1 MKIVIDIPDEW
12 KTRIA
17 NNRRPSTIECGQL
30 VESIWKGK
38 ILPKGKWIRNERDE
52 DGIYCKCSN
61 CGHLSLLDYDYT
73 GFEDDLETWDMFDFD
88 TVPLKN
94 KNYCS
99 SCGAKM
105 EDQNGF

>member
-1 MKIVIDIPDEW
+1 MQIVIDIPDSDIPKKQEII
-12 KTRIA
+12 TVPIHCIDGIVCEA
-17 NNRRPSTIECGQL
+17 GGFGFDIIQ
-30 VESIWKGK
+30 
-38 ILPKGKWIRNERDE
+38 KGKWIRNERDE

-73 GFEDDLETWDMFDFD
+73 GFEDDWETWAMFDFS
-88 TVPLKN
+88 TIPLQN

-105 EDQNGF
+105 EVEE